1 MQKQLEIDQE
11 SLVQLRWQY
20 ANADDVS
27 KKELTPQ
34 ILQLEKKQS
43 QLQEQC
49 NELLQATRKTESE
62 AVQQ

>member
-11 SLVQLRWQY
+11 SLEQLRWQY
-20 ANADDVS
+20 ANADDAG

-49 NELLQATRKTESE
+49 NEMLQTIRKTESE
-62 AVQQ
+62 ANQQ